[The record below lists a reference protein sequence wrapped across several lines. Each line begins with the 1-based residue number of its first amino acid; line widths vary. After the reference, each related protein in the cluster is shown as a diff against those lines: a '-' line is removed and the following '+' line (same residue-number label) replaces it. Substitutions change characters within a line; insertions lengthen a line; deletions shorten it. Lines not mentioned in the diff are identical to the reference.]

1 MTSLNNNHN
10 HDVPGVHS
18 HLRKK
23 TRELRVSVM
32 RLTPRLFDSAFKALH
47 QDPFH
52 LLFQLCS
59 DSAQPSSE
67 AASFS
72 SFAAL
77 PVDSLCSAPSLLSW
91 KYCTKYSIRVAREAT
106 NSVTMHSHSG
116 SSAQGYELEVSASD
130 IVCT

>member
-1 MTSLNNNHN
+1 
-10 HDVPGVHS
+10 
-18 HLRKK
+18 
-23 TRELRVSVM
+23 M

-67 AASFS
+67 AASS
-72 SFAAL
+72 SSASAAL
-77 PVDSLCSAPSLLSW
+77 PVDSLCLASSPLSW
-91 KYCTKYSIRVAREAT
+91 KYCTKYSIRVASEAT
-106 NSVTMHSHSG
+106 NRVTMHSHSG
-116 SSAQGYELEVSASD
+116 SSAQKYELEVSASV